1 MVHHPSLAP
10 CSCLLPL
17 SFALLL
23 IMPTRGSTCRRATD
37 EDEPP
42 MQLQTK
48 YSRRRALMTIDEE
61 EPTPLSKHQ
70 KREGSHRP
78 RVGIGGASSSSGQP
92 RDLGSLRGAPPGQSG
107 DPGPGGGLLGGPS
120 HDAEGE
126 FNQFVKK
133 LYLRRHGKT
142 L

>member
-1 MVHHPSLAP
+1 MHQHVVRKNMQLKPWCTIQVWPP
-10 CSCLLPL
+10 CSCFLPL

-78 RVGIGGASSSSGQP
+78 RVGMGEASSSSGQP

-107 DPGPGGGLLGGPS
+107 DPGPGGVCSVAPHMMQRAS
-120 HDAEGE
+120 
-126 FNQFVKK
+126 
-133 LYLRRHGKT
+133 
-142 L
+142 